1 VARPISKPY
10 RKRYCRDL
18 IEHMKAGDSAESFGI
33 FLAEKYKNPKLL
45 CGKDTIY
52 GWIKDH
58 EEFAEAKTIGI
69 ELMLRYWLEIG
80 KAGIL
85 GQLKRIAKETP
96 VIDKE
101 GRPVVDRE
109 GKVVTIKEYEP
120 AAFGQ
125 AAWIFTMK
133 NKGWRDK
140 LSLFNGDTDGSGK
153 FGVSGF
159 AGLMKKA
166 EEEEALE
173 SAEKSKDTK

>member
-1 VARPISKPY
+1 
-10 RKRYCRDL
+10 
-18 IEHMKAGDSAESFGI
+18 MKAGDSVESFGI

-45 CGKDTIY
+45 CGKTTIY
-52 GWIKDH
+52 GWLEDN
-58 EEFAEAKTIGI
+58 EEFAEAKIVGD
-69 ELMLRYWLEIG
+69 ELMLRYWLNIG
-80 KAGIL
+80 KTGMTGNL
-85 GQLKRIAKETP
+85 RRITKETP

-140 LSLFNGDTDGSGK
+140 LSLFNGETDGSGK

-173 SAEKSKDTK
+173 SAEKSKDAK